1 MQMEAASQERLERIL
16 PGPAPSADAEL
27 GRKTIG
33 FFAGVVLLVNNITG
47 AGVPAL
53 PNLVAESGWLPPLIC
68 TLACVLLTSLAAGMF
83 AEAMR
88 RIPGNDAFGSRFEY
102 AGIVRSY
109 AGDRAYLAA

>member
-1 MQMEAASQERLERIL
+1 M
-16 PGPAPSADAEL
+16 
-27 GRKTIG
+27 
-33 FFAGVVLLVNNITG
+33 NNITG

-88 RIPGNDAFGSRFEY
+88 RIPGNDAFSSRFEY

-109 AGDRAYLAA
+109 AGDRAYLAAQAILYAKMLSATVINIVQACQAMDRTVADLAGRTCGLD